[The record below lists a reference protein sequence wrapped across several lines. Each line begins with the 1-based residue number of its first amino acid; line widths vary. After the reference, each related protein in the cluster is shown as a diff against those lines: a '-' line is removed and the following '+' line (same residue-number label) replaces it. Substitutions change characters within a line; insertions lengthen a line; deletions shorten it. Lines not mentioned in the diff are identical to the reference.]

1 MDIAT
6 GNTDLRHV
14 HALKGSAESQA
25 YRVSRQIAC
34 MALLLGLCM
43 WSFIA
48 WSLWSEYGQARA
60 TARTQEHNLI
70 AALAGELTLTFNSI
84 SGTLKLVQD
93 EVDAA
98 PPDKRRA
105 ELEEI
110 RNLTDPARDVR
121 VVAPD
126 GRLLF
131 STLPA
136 DRRPDNASL
145 QAHFIS
151 HRDNPTDELRVDLDT
166 NGLEAVVVSKRLR
179 SPDGGFAGEAAVLVK
194 PASLLTLHREIDL
207 GKHGMVVVAD
217 AQGIILAG
225 FDRDH
230 PDGSVGRGTDLT
242 GAPYPVD
249 QQPGSTDV
257 YMRMSKVDNIERIVT
272 IRRLARYPLSV
283 LIALDMDDVLGEA
296 RSHVWLICLV
306 GSGASALMTIMT
318 LLLIREVWRRTRRE
332 IELAADRERLQLAQ
346 QQIEVERTRLADVNQ
361 ELLASKERA
370 EVANRTK
377 SQFLAHMSHE
387 LRTPLHAI
395 IGFSELI
402 RDQAPEQPGA
412 PPIAWYAGDIL
423 TSGRH
428 LLDLIN
434 SILDISKIES
444 GTATLTESLFPVA
457 ELARNALV
465 AIRAQAEARHITLDL
480 RLPEVPLRLFADR
493 TRLLQVLINLL
504 SNAVK
509 FTPDDGQIVLS
520 VTLGPDGEAIL
531 SVIDSG
537 IGMTEAEIQVALEPF
552 GQVDNA
558 LSRSFEG
565 TGLGL
570 PLAGRLA
577 ELHGGHLELNSVKG
591 RGTVAQVTLPAKR
604 VVRRTGATT

>member
-6 GNTDLRHV
+6 GTDLRRV
-14 HALKGSAESQA
+14 GASKGSAEQA
-25 YRVSRQIAC
+25 HRVSWQIAGT
-34 MALLLGLCM
+34 ALFLGLCM

-48 WSLWSEYGQARA
+48 WSLWSEYSQARA
-60 TARTQEHNLI
+60 TAQTQERNLI
-70 AALAGELTLTFNSI
+70 AALAGELTLTFNAI
-84 SGTLKLVQD
+84 SGTLKWVQD
-93 EVDAA
+93 EIDAA
-98 PPDKRRA
+98 PPATRWAGHGKD
-105 ELEEI
+105 I
-110 RNLTDPARDVR
+110 RGLTDPARDIR
-121 VVAPD
+121 VVGPD
-126 GRLLF
+126 GKLLF
-131 STLPA
+131 STLT
-136 DRRPDNASL
+136 PDPSNVSL
-145 QAHFIS
+145 PAHFTS
-151 HRDNPTDELRVDLDT
+151 HRDDPTDELRVDLEGS
-166 NGLEAVVVSKRLR
+166 GLETKVVISKRLR
-179 SPDGGFAGEAAVLVK
+179 NPDGGFAGEAAVLAK

-207 GKHGMVVVAD
+207 GRRGLVVVAD
-217 AQGIILAG
+217 AKGTILAG
-225 FDRDH
+225 FDQDH
-230 PDGSVGRGTDLT
+230 PDGSVGAGTGLG
-242 GAPYPVD
+242 GAPYPAE
-249 QQPGSTDV
+249 QPPSGTTVHMRPSKIDDV
-257 YMRMSKVDNIERIVT
+257 ERIVT

-283 LIALDMDDVLGEA
+283 LVALDMDDVLGAA

-306 GSGASALMTIMT
+306 GFGASLLITIMT
-318 LLLIREVWRRTRRE
+318 VLLIREVWRRTWRE

-346 QQIEVERTRLADVNQ
+346 QQIEVERARLADMNK
-361 ELLASKERA
+361 ELLASKESA

-465 AIRAQAEARHITLDL
+465 AVRAQAEARHITLDL

-509 FTPDDGQIVLS
+509 FTPDDGQIILS
-520 VTLGPDGEAIL
+520 VTLGPDDDAIL
-531 SVIDSG
+531 SVIDNG
-537 IGMTEAEIQVALEPF
+537 IGMTEAEMQVALEPF

-570 PLAGRLA
+570 PLACRLA
-577 ELHGGHLELNSVKG
+577 ELHGGRLELNSVKG
-591 RGTVAQVTLPAKR
+591 RGTVARVLLPAKR
-604 VVRRTGATT
+604 VVRRAGAAT

>member
-1 MDIAT
+1 M
-6 GNTDLRHV
+6 
-14 HALKGSAESQA
+14 
-25 YRVSRQIAC
+25 RQSKI
-34 MALLLGLCM
+34 
-43 WSFIA
+43 
-48 WSLWSEYGQARA
+48 
-60 TARTQEHNLI
+60 
-70 AALAGELTLTFNSI
+70 
-84 SGTLKLVQD
+84 
-93 EVDAA
+93 
-98 PPDKRRA
+98 
-105 ELEEI
+105 
-110 RNLTDPARDVR
+110 
-121 VVAPD
+121 
-126 GRLLF
+126 
-131 STLPA
+131 
-136 DRRPDNASL
+136 DN
-145 QAHFIS
+145 
-151 HRDNPTDELRVDLDT
+151 V
-166 NGLEAVVVSKRLR
+166 
-179 SPDGGFAGEAAVLVK
+179 
-194 PASLLTLHREIDL
+194 
-207 GKHGMVVVAD
+207 
-217 AQGIILAG
+217 
-225 FDRDH
+225 
-230 PDGSVGRGTDLT
+230 
-242 GAPYPVD
+242 
-249 QQPGSTDV
+249 
-257 YMRMSKVDNIERIVT
+257 ERIVT
-272 IRRLARYPLSV
+272 IRRLVRYPLSV
-283 LIALDMDDVLGEA
+283 LVALDMDDVLDEA
-296 RSHVWLICLV
+296 RTHVWLICLV
-306 GSGASALMTIMT
+306 GSGASLLIAIMT

-346 QQIEVERTRLADVNQ
+346 RQIEVERTRLADVNQ

-457 ELARNALV
+457 ELARNAMV
-465 AIRAQAEARHITLDL
+465 SVRAQAEARRIALDL
-480 RLPEVPLRLFADR
+480 RLPETPLRLFADR

-509 FTPDDGQIVLS
+509 FTPDEGRIVLS
-520 VTLGPDGEAIL
+520 VTLDPDGEAVL
-531 SVIDSG
+531 SVVDSG
-537 IGMTEAEIQVALEPF
+537 IGMTDAEMEVALEPF

-577 ELHGGHLELNSVKG
+577 ELHGGQLELSSVKG
-591 RGTVAQVTLPAKR
+591 RGTVARVTLPAKR